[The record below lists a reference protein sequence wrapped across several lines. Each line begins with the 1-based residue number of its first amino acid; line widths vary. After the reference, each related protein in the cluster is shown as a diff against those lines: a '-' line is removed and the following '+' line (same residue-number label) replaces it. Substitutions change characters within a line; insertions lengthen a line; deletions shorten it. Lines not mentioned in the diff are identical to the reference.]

1 MKLATGQWQ
10 QHAIIGGAG
19 VLFAVLALIPLLWPL
34 IELVGRETGE
44 ILGSLEVFAS
54 SRPWVLLARSLALS
68 GAVVCGALVL
78 GTPMGLLLARTDIA
92 GRRALLFVHAFP
104 MFLPPFLL
112 ALGWFYL
119 LGRQGF
125 LGSEASASLL
135 FHPFGYV
142 AILSLTFAPVVTAL
156 VALGLWNLDPS
167 LEEAARVVARP
178 ARVAT
183 GILLPM
189 GWPSIALAGIL
200 VFALSF
206 SELGVPMFLR
216 LEVYPAAVFSRL
228 GGIDYDPGE
237 AFLLALPLVLVALTM
252 VALER
257 WLFSRRPL
265 DVLGLRNRSRQPLPL
280 GAWGGTLSVACWG
293 LTLLSLLPIA
303 ALAMRAGA
311 GGGFAEIGRWVG
323 RSLFNSLMGA
333 GLAATGIVG
342 IGAVLGHGY
351 ARRLSGTRVFD
362 LVGIVAFVTPAVLL
376 GIGLIALWN
385 RPGTQFIYGG
395 IAIIVF
401 GYVARYGI
409 IGIRTMAVAVA
420 QSPLS
425 LEQTAA
431 VFGAGFARRF
441 VSIVLPLHRNVLGAA
456 WLLAV
461 VFCLRDLE
469 TAVLYYPPG
478 WEPLTVRI
486 FTLEA
491 NGPEAV
497 VAGLATLHVATT
509 ACVLAAGALLLMRRE
524 RT

>member
-1 MKLATGQWQ
+1 MKLATGRWQ

-19 VLFAVLALIPLLWPL
+19 ALLVVLALVPLLWPL
-34 IELVGRETGE
+34 IELVGWKQGE
-44 ILGSLEVFAS
+44 IMGGLEVFAS
-54 SRPWVLLARSLALS
+54 SRQWVLLARSLALS
-68 GAVVCGALVL
+68 GSVVCGALIM

-92 GRRALLFVHAFP
+92 GRQVLLFAHAFP
-104 MFLPPFLL
+104 LFLPPFLL

-119 LGRQGF
+119 FGRQGF
-125 LGSEASASLL
+125 LGGEASASLL
-135 FHPFGYV
+135 FHPFGYI
-142 AILSLTFAPVVTAL
+142 AILSLTFAPIVTML
-156 VALGLWNLDPS
+156 VALGLWNLDPN
-167 LEEAARVVARP
+167 LEEAAHVVARP
-178 ARVAT
+178 ARIAT
-183 GILLPM
+183 GILLPAAL
-189 GWPSIALAGIL
+189 PSIALAGIL

-228 GGIDYDPGE
+228 GGIDYNPGE

-257 WLFSRRPL
+257 WLFSRRPF

-280 GAWGGTLSVACWG
+280 GAWRGVLSVACWG
-293 LTLLSLLPIA
+293 LTVFSLLPIA
-303 ALAMRAGA
+303 ALATRAGV
-311 GGGFAEIGRWVG
+311 GGGFTEVGRWVG
-323 RSLFNSLMGA
+323 GSLFNSLLGA

-351 ARRLSGTRVFD
+351 ARKLTGARAFD
-362 LVGIVAFVTPAVLL
+362 LVGIIAFITPAVLL
-376 GIGLIALWN
+376 GIGFIALWN
-385 RPGTQFIYGG
+385 RPGTHFIYGG

-401 GYVARYGI
+401 GYIARYCI
-409 IGIRTMAVAVA
+409 IGIRTVAVAVA
-420 QSPLS
+420 QSPFS

-441 VSIVLPLHRNVLGAA
+441 VSIVLPLHRNVLGVA

-461 VFCLRDLE
+461 LFCLRDLE
-469 TAVLYYPPG
+469 TSVLYYPPG

-509 ACVLAAGALLLMRRE
+509 AFVLAIGALLLRRGV

>member
-1 MKLATGQWQ
+1 MTGAAGRWQ
-10 QHAIIGGAG
+10 QHALIGGAG
-19 VLFAVLALIPLLWPL
+19 AVFAVLALAPLLWPL
-34 IELVGRETGE
+34 VELAGRRPGE
-44 ILGSLEVFAS
+44 ILGGLEVFTS
-54 SRPWVLLARSLALS
+54 SRPWVLLTRSLALS
-68 GAVVCGALVL
+68 GAVVGGALLL

-92 GRRALLFVHAFP
+92 GRRTLLFVHAFP

-119 LGRQGF
+119 FGRQGF
-125 LGSEASASLL
+125 LGGETSASLL
-135 FHPFGYV
+135 FHPLGYV
-142 AILSLTFAPVVTAL
+142 VILSLTFAPVVTAL

-178 ARVAT
+178 GRVAT
-183 GILLPM
+183 GILLPA
-189 GWPSIALAGIL
+189 GLPSIALAGIL

-237 AFLLALPLVLVALTM
+237 AFLLALPLVPVALAM

-257 WLFSRRPL
+257 RLFSRRPF
-265 DVLGLRNRSRQPLPL
+265 DVLGLRNRGRQPLPL
-280 GAWGGTLSVACWG
+280 GAWRGVLSAACWG
-293 LTLLSLLPIA
+293 LTVLSLLPIA
-303 ALAMRAGA
+303 ALAMRAGT
-311 GGGFAEIGRWVG
+311 GGGFAQVGRWVG
-323 RSLFNSLMGA
+323 GSLVNSLLGA

-342 IGAVLGHGY
+342 IGAVLGHGC
-351 ARRLSGTRVFD
+351 ARRLSGARIFD

-385 RPGTQFIYGG
+385 RPGTQLIYGG
-395 IAIIVF
+395 IAIIVL
-401 GYVARYGI
+401 GYIARYGI
-409 IGIRTMAVAVA
+409 IGIRTVAVAVA
-420 QSPLS
+420 QSPVS

-497 VAGLATLHVATT
+497 VAGLATLHVVTT
-509 ACVLAAGALLLMRRE
+509 ACVLAAGAMFLMRRV
-524 RT
+524 RA

>member
-1 MKLATGQWQ
+1 MKLATGRWQ
-10 QHAIIGGAG
+10 QHAIFGGAG
-19 VLFAVLALIPLLWPL
+19 AVFVVLALVPLLWPL
-34 IELVGRETGE
+34 IELVGREPGE

-92 GRRALLFVHAFP
+92 GRRALLFAHAFP

-125 LGSEASASLL
+125 LGGEASAGLL

-178 ARVAT
+178 ARVVT
-183 GILLPM
+183 GILLPAA
-189 GWPSIALAGIL
+189 WPSIALAGIL

-237 AFLLALPLVLVALTM
+237 AFLLALPLVPVVLTM

-257 WLFSRRPL
+257 RLFSRRPL
-265 DVLGLRNRSRQPLPL
+265 DILGLRNRSRQPLPL
-280 GAWGGTLSVACWG
+280 GAWHGVLSVVCWG
-293 LTLLSLLPIA
+293 LAALSLLPIV
-303 ALAMRAGA
+303 ALAIKAGE

-323 RSLFNSLMGA
+323 MSLFNSLLGA

-342 IGAVLGHGY
+342 IGAVLGHGH
-351 ARRLSGTRVFD
+351 ARRLAGARALD

-395 IAIIVF
+395 IGIIVF

-409 IGIRTMAVAVA
+409 IGIRTLAVAVA
-420 QSPLS
+420 QSPRS